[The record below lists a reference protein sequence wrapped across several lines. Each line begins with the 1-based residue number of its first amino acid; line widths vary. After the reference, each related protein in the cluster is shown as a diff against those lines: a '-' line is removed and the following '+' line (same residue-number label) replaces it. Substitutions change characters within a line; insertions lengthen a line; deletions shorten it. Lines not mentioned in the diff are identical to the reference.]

1 MKTFAKVIKISEKYN
16 RRHNVIY
23 KQRIKSADNALHEP
37 RHNDDGAYAK
47 TQPDRH
53 VCNKNS

>member
-23 KQRIKSADNALHEP
+23 KQRIKSADNALHAP

-47 TQPDRH
+47 THPDRH

>member
-1 MKTFAKVIKISEKYN
+1 MKNLCKGNKNIRKIQPPAQCYN
-16 RRHNVIY
+16 
-23 KQRIKSADNALHEP
+23 KQRIKSADNALHAP

>member
-1 MKTFAKVIKISEKYN
+1 MKNLCKGNKNIRKYN

-23 KQRIKSADNALHEP
+23 KQLIKSADNTLHAP
-37 RHNDDGAYAK
+37 RHNDDGACAE